1 MKHQNKE
8 VSMQKLKILVSGGGT
23 GGHIFPAIA
32 IANAIKEKHHD
43 AEFLFV
49 GAEGK
54 MEMEK
59 VPAEGFD
66 IEGLWISGFSR
77 SLSVSNLV
85 FPFKLISSM
94 WKAAKI
100 VKRFQPDVAIGT
112 GGFASGPT
120 LRVAS
125 QKGVPCLIQEQNS
138 FPGVTNRILSGK
150 AKKIC
155 VAYDGM
161 EKYFGAEKTI
171 LTGNP
176 VRKEV
181 VKIEGKRDEAI
192 QFFGLDAN
200 KRTLLIVGGSL
211 GAQSVNNAILAN
223 IAALLE
229 LGIQIVWQTGK
240 TNYKEI
246 SAATQSFVGKGVHV
260 KEFIFKMD
268 LGYAAAD
275 IVVSRAG
282 AIAVSE
288 LSIVAKPTI
297 LVPFPYAAED
307 HQTKN
312 AMSLVEKGAAVLVKD
327 ADVQTGL
334 LQQITKMV
342 NDPVIGDSLTKNI
355 KELGKPNAANQI
367 ADEVLSLIK

>member
-1 MKHQNKE
+1 MGGNMSQ
-8 VSMQKLKILVSGGGT
+8 LKVLVSGGGT

-32 IANAIKEKHHD
+32 IANAIKEEHPN

-49 GAEGK
+49 GAKGK

-59 VPAEGFD
+59 VPAAGFK

-77 SLSVSNLV
+77 SLNVNNLM

-94 WKAAKI
+94 WKASKI
-100 VKRFQPDVAIGT
+100 VKEFKPDVAIGT

-161 EKYFGAEKTI
+161 EKYFVKDKI
-171 LTGNP
+171 VLSGNP

-181 VKIEGKRDEAI
+181 VQIEGKRDEAI
-192 QFFGLDAN
+192 QFFGLDHN
-200 KRTLLIVGGSL
+200 KKTLLIVGGSL
-211 GAQSVNNAILAN
+211 GAQSVNMAILES
-223 IAALLE
+223 LPSLVE

-246 SAATQSFVGKGVHV
+246 NEASKPFQDKGVHV

-275 IVVSRAG
+275 MVISRAG

-288 LSIVAKPTI
+288 LSLVGKPTI

-312 AMSLVEKGAAVLVKD
+312 AMSLVEKHAAILVKD
-327 ADVQTGL
+327 ADVKTGL
-334 LQQITKMV
+334 LKEVTELTQNPDK
-342 NDPVIGDSLTKNI
+342 GASLMKNI
-355 KELGKPNAANQI
+355 KELGKPNAAQQI
-367 ADEVLSLIK
+367 AKEVLGIIK

>member
-1 MKHQNKE
+1 
-8 VSMQKLKILVSGGGT
+8 MQKLKILVSGGGT

>member
-1 MKHQNKE
+1 MEGN
-8 VSMQKLKILVSGGGT
+8 MQKLKVLVSGGGT

-32 IANAIKEKHHD
+32 IANAIKEQHPD

-59 VPAEGFD
+59 VPAAGYD
-66 IEGLWISGFSR
+66 IKGLWISGFSR
-77 SLSVSNLV
+77 SLSLSNLV
-85 FPFKLISSM
+85 FPFKLVSSL
-94 WKAAKI
+94 WNARKI
-100 VKRFQPDVAIGT
+100 VKSFQPTVAIGT

-125 QKGVPCLIQEQNS
+125 QNGIPCLIQEQNS

-150 AKKIC
+150 AKKVC

-161 EKYFGAEKTI
+161 EKYFGNEKTI

-181 VKIEGKRDEAI
+181 VEIKGKRKEAI
-192 QFFGLDAN
+192 KFFNLDPQ
-200 KRTLLIVGGSL
+200 KQTLLIVGGSL
-211 GAQSVNNAILAN
+211 GAQSVNMAILQN
-223 IAALLE
+223 LDQLLQ
-229 LGIQIVWQTGK
+229 LGIQIIWQTGK
-240 TNYKEI
+240 TNFKEI
-246 SAATQSFVGKGVHV
+246 SEATKGYESKGVHV
-260 KEFIFKMD
+260 KEFIYKMD
-268 LGYAAAD
+268 LGYAAASMV
-275 IVVSRAG
+275 ISRAG

-312 AMSLVEKGAAVLVKD
+312 AMSLVEKGAAILVKD
-327 ADVQTGL
+327 ANVNSGL
-334 LQQITKMV
+334 LEEIT
-342 NDPVIGDSLTKNI
+342 NLTKNPEVGT
-355 KELGKPNAANQI
+355 ELMLNIQKMGKPDAANQI
-367 ADEVLSLIK
+367 ANEVLSLIK

>member
-1 MKHQNKE
+1 
-8 VSMQKLKILVSGGGT
+8 MQKLKVLVSGGGT

-32 IANAIKEKHHD
+32 IANAIKEQHPN

-49 GAEGK
+49 GAQGK

-59 VPAEGFD
+59 VPAEGFN

-77 SLSVSNLV
+77 SLSLSNLV
-85 FPFKLISSM
+85 FPFKLISSL
-94 WKAAKI
+94 WNARKI
-100 VKRFQPDVAIGT
+100 VNRFQPDVAIGT

-161 EKYFGAEKTI
+161 EKYFGTDKTI

-176 VRKEV
+176 VRKDV
-181 VKIEGKRDEAI
+181 VQIQGKRKEAVG
-192 QFFGLDAN
+192 FFNLDPQ
-200 KRTLLIVGGSL
+200 KQTLLIVGGSL
-211 GAQSVNNAILAN
+211 GAQSVNMAILQN
-223 IAALLE
+223 LDSLLK
-229 LGIQIVWQTGK
+229 LGIQIIWQTGK

-246 SAATQSFVGKGVHV
+246 KAATTGYETKGVHV
-260 KEFIFKMD
+260 KEFIYKMD
-268 LGYAAAD
+268 LGYAAASMV
-275 IVVSRAG
+275 ISRAG

-312 AMSLVEKGAAVLVKD
+312 AMSLVEKGAAILVKD
-327 ADVQTGL
+327 ANVTTGL
-334 LQQITKMV
+334 LAEITK
-342 NDPVIGDSLTKNI
+342 LTTNPEMGLALIQNI
-355 KELGKPNAANQI
+355 QKLGKPDAANQI
-367 ADEVLSLIK
+367 AKEVLSLIK

>member
-1 MKHQNKE
+1 ME
-8 VSMQKLKILVSGGGT
+8 VTMRKLKVLVSGGGT

-32 IANAIKEKHHD
+32 IANAIKEQHPD

-49 GAEGK
+49 GAKGK

-59 VPAEGFD
+59 VPAEGFN

-77 SLSVSNLV
+77 SLSLSNLV
-85 FPFKLISSM
+85 FPFKLISSL
-94 WKAAKI
+94 WNARKI

-161 EKYFGAEKTI
+161 EKYFGTDKTI

-181 VKIEGKRDEAI
+181 VQIQGKRKEAVG
-192 QFFGLDAN
+192 FFKLDPQ
-200 KRTLLIVGGSL
+200 KQTLLIVGGSL
-211 GAQSVNNAILAN
+211 GAQSVNMAILKN
-223 IAALLE
+223 LDSLLE
-229 LGIQIVWQTGK
+229 LGIQIIWQTGK

-246 SAATQSFVGKGVHV
+246 TEATKGYEAKGVHV
-260 KEFIFKMD
+260 KEFIYKMD
-268 LGYAAAD
+268 LGYAAASMV
-275 IVVSRAG
+275 ISRAG

-288 LSIVAKPTI
+288 LSLVAKPTI

-312 AMSLVEKGAAVLVKD
+312 AMSLVEKGAAILVKD
-327 ADVQTGL
+327 ADVNTGL
-334 LQQITKMV
+334 LVEITK
-342 NDPVIGDSLTKNI
+342 LTTNPEVGMELIQNI
-355 KELGKPNAANQI
+355 QKLGKPDAANQI
-367 ADEVLSLIK
+367 AQEVLNLIK

>member
-1 MKHQNKE
+1 MGGNMSQLR
-8 VSMQKLKILVSGGGT
+8 VLVSGGGT

-32 IANAIKEKHHD
+32 IANAIKEIHPD

-49 GAEGK
+49 GAQGK

-59 VPAEGFD
+59 VPAAGFK

-77 SLSVSNLV
+77 SLNLSNLM

-94 WKAAKI
+94 LKAAKI
-100 VKRFQPDVAIGT
+100 VKKFKPDVAIGT

-161 EKYFGAEKTI
+161 EKYFGKEKTI
-171 LTGNP
+171 LSGNP

-181 VKIEGKRDEAI
+181 VQIEGKRDEAVA
-192 QFFGLDAN
+192 FFGLDSN
-200 KRTLLIVGGSL
+200 KKTLLIVGGSL
-211 GAQSVNNAILAN
+211 GAQSVNNAILEN
-223 IAALLE
+223 LPSLLN

-240 TNYKEI
+240 TSYKEI
-246 SAATQSFVGKGVHV
+246 NEATKSFQDKGVHV
-260 KEFIFKMD
+260 MEFIFKMD

-275 IVVSRAG
+275 FVVSRAG

-297 LVPFPYAAED
+297 LVPFPFAAED

-312 AMSLVEKGAAVLVKD
+312 AMSLVNKGAAILVKD
-327 ADVQTGL
+327 AEVKKGL
-334 LQQITKMV
+334 LEEVSKLMKEPRT
-342 NDPVIGDSLTKNI
+342 GASLIENI
-355 KELGKPNAANQI
+355 KTLGKPDAANQI
-367 ADEVLSLIK
+367 AKEVLSIIK

>member
-1 MKHQNKE
+1 M
-8 VSMQKLKILVSGGGT
+8 SKLKVLVSGGGT

-32 IANAIKEKHHD
+32 IANAIKDIHPD
-43 AEFLFV
+43 SEFLFV

-59 VPAEGFD
+59 VPAAGFN
-66 IEGLWISGFSR
+66 IEGLWISGFNR
-77 SLSVSNLV
+77 SLSLSNLM

-94 WKAAKI
+94 LKAGKI

-125 QKGVPCLIQEQNS
+125 QKGVPCVIQEQNS

-150 AKKIC
+150 AKRIC

-161 EKYFGAEKTI
+161 EKYFPKEKVMY
-171 LTGNP
+171 TGNP

-181 VKIEGKRDEAI
+181 VQIDGKRDEAVK
-192 QFFGLDAN
+192 FFGLDAN
-200 KRTLLIVGGSL
+200 KKTLLIVGGSL

-223 IAALLE
+223 LQSLVD

-240 TNYKEI
+240 TSYKEI
-246 SAATQSFVGKGVHV
+246 SKAAEPFKNKGVHV
-260 KEFIFKMD
+260 MEFIYKMD

-275 IVVSRAG
+275 MVISRAG

-288 LSIVAKPTI
+288 LELVAKPTI

-312 AMSLVEKGAAVLVKD
+312 AMSLVEKGAAILVKD
-327 ADVQTGL
+327 SEVIPGL
-334 LQQITKMV
+334 LEAVKVLV
-342 NDPVIGDSLTKNI
+342 NDSEKVNSLIQNI
-355 KELGKPNAANQI
+355 KKMGMADAANQI
-367 ADEVLSLIK
+367 AKEVLSLVK

>member
-1 MKHQNKE
+1 MK
-8 VSMQKLKILVSGGGT
+8 KLKVLVSGGGT

-32 IANAIKEKHHD
+32 IANAIKDIHPD

-59 VPAEGFD
+59 VPAAGFN
-66 IEGLWISGFSR
+66 IEGLWISGFNR
-77 SLSVSNLV
+77 SLSVSNLM

-94 WKAAKI
+94 LKAGKI
-100 VKRFQPDVAIGT
+100 VKKFKPDVAIGT

-125 QKGVPCLIQEQNS
+125 QKGVPCVIQEQNS

-150 AKKIC
+150 AKRIC
-155 VAYDGM
+155 VAYEGM
-161 EKYFGAEKTI
+161 DKFFPADKVLY
-171 LTGNP
+171 TGNP

-181 VKIEGKRDEAI
+181 VEIAGKRAEAEK
-192 QFFGLDAN
+192 FFGLDAH
-200 KRTLLIVGGSL
+200 KKTLLIVGGSL

-223 IAALLE
+223 LQALVD
-229 LGIQIVWQTGK
+229 LGIQMVWQTGK
-240 TNYKEI
+240 TSYKEI
-246 SAATQSFVGKGVHV
+246 NEAAKPFQNKGVHV

-275 IVVSRAG
+275 MVISRAG

-288 LSIVAKPTI
+288 LELVGKPTI

-312 AMSLVEKGAAVLVKD
+312 AMSLVDKGAAILVKD
-327 ADVQTGL
+327 ADVNPGL
-334 LQQITKMV
+334 LKAVEKLV
-342 NDPVIGDSLTKNI
+342 NDSATVNSLTENI
-355 KELGKPNAANQI
+355 KKMGMPDAANQI
-367 ADEVLSLIK
+367 AKEVLSLVK

>member
-1 MKHQNKE
+1 MGGNLK
-8 VSMQKLKILVSGGGT
+8 KLKVLVSGGGT

-32 IANAIKEKHHD
+32 IANAIKEQRPD
-43 AEFLFV
+43 TEFLFV
-49 GAEGK
+49 GAKGK

-59 VPAEGFD
+59 VPAAGFD

-77 SLSVSNLV
+77 SLSLSNLM

-94 WKAAKI
+94 LKAGKI
-100 VKRFQPDVAIGT
+100 VREFQPDVAIGT

-125 QKGVPCLIQEQNS
+125 QKGIPCLIQEQNS
-138 FPGVTNRILSGK
+138 FPGVTNRILSKK
-150 AKKIC
+150 AKSIC

-161 EKYFGAEKTI
+161 EKYFGEEKTI

-181 VKIEGKRDEAI
+181 VQIAGKRQEALA
-192 QFFGLDAN
+192 FFNLDAT
-200 KRTLLIVGGSL
+200 KKTLLIVGGSL
-211 GAQSVNNAILAN
+211 GAQSVNNAILGSLE
-223 IAALLE
+223 ALLD

-240 TNYKEI
+240 TSFKEI
-246 SAATQSFVGKGVHV
+246 KEATQSFQDKGVHV
-260 KEFIFKMD
+260 KEFIYKMD

-275 IVVSRAG
+275 IVISRSG

-288 LSIVAKPTI
+288 LELVAKPTI
-297 LVPFPYAAED
+297 LVPYPFAAED

-312 AMSLVEKGAAVLVKD
+312 AMSLVDKGAAILVRD
-327 ADVQTGL
+327 ENVNTGL
-334 LQQITKMV
+334 LKAMV
-342 NDPVIGDSLTKNI
+342 QLTNQPELVHSLTKNI
-355 KELGKPNAANQI
+355 SKMGMPDAANQI
-367 ADEVLSLIK
+367 ANHVLSLVK

>member
-1 MKHQNKE
+1 MSQ
-8 VSMQKLKILVSGGGT
+8 LKVLVSGGGT

-32 IANAIKEKHHD
+32 IANAIKEEHPN

-49 GAEGK
+49 GAKGK

-59 VPAEGFD
+59 VPAAGFK

-77 SLSVSNLV
+77 SLNVNNLM

-94 WKAAKI
+94 WKASKI
-100 VKRFQPDVAIGT
+100 VKEFKPDVAIGT

-161 EKYFGAEKTI
+161 EKYFAKDKI
-171 LTGNP
+171 VLSGNP

-181 VKIEGKRDEAI
+181 VQINGKRDEAI
-192 QFFGLDAN
+192 EFFGLDPN
-200 KRTLLIVGGSL
+200 KKTLLIVGGSL
-211 GAQSVNNAILAN
+211 GAQSVNMAILEN
-223 IAALLE
+223 LQQLID

-240 TNYKEI
+240 TSYKEI
-246 SAATQSFVGKGVHV
+246 NEASKPFQDKGVHV

-275 IVVSRAG
+275 MVISRAG

-288 LSIVAKPTI
+288 LSLVGKPTI

-312 AMSLVEKGAAVLVKD
+312 AMSLVDKGAAILVKD
-327 ADVQTGL
+327 ADVKTGL
-334 LQQITKMV
+334 LKEVTALTQNPDK
-342 NDPVIGDSLTKNI
+342 GASLMKNI
-355 KELGKPNAANQI
+355 KELGKPNAAQQI
-367 ADEVLSLIK
+367 ANEVLAIIK

>member
-1 MKHQNKE
+1 MSPFK
-8 VSMQKLKILVSGGGT
+8 VLVSGGGT

-32 IANAIKEKHHD
+32 IANAIKELRPE

-54 MEMEK
+54 MEMDK
-59 VPAEGFD
+59 VPAAGFN
-66 IEGLWISGFSR
+66 IKGLWISGFNR
-77 SLSVSNLV
+77 SLSLSNLM

-94 WKAAKI
+94 IRASKI
-100 VKRFQPDVAIGT
+100 VKEFKPDVAIGT

-150 AKKIC
+150 AKSIC

-161 EKYFGAEKTI
+161 EKYFGSEKTM

-181 VKIEGKRDEAI
+181 VQIDGKRNEAI
-192 QFFGLDAN
+192 EFFGLN
-200 KRTLLIVGGSL
+200 PGKKTLLIVGGSL
-211 GAQSVNNAILAN
+211 GAQSVNNAMLSNLA
-223 IAALLE
+223 AFLD
-229 LGIQIVWQTGK
+229 LGIQMVWQTGK
-240 TNYKEI
+240 TSYKEI
-246 SAATQSFVGKGVHV
+246 SEATKEYCDKGVYVH
-260 KEFIFKMD
+260 EFIYKMD

-275 IVVSRAG
+275 IVISRAG

-288 LSIVAKPTI
+288 LSLVGKPTI

-312 AMSLVEKGAAVLVKD
+312 AMSLVDKNAAILVRD
-327 ADVQTGL
+327 ADVNTGL
-334 LQQITKMV
+334 IEAITQLVQSPNQGEELM
-342 NDPVIGDSLTKNI
+342 KNI

-367 ADEVLSLIK
+367 AEEVLRICK

>member
-1 MKHQNKE
+1 MKQLR
-8 VSMQKLKILVSGGGT
+8 VLVSGGGT

-32 IANAIKEKHHD
+32 IANAIKDIHPD

-59 VPAEGFD
+59 VPAEGFK

-77 SLSVSNLV
+77 SLSLSNLV

-94 WKAAKI
+94 WKAAAI
-100 VKRFQPDVAIGT
+100 VKKFKPDVAIGT

-125 QKGVPCLIQEQNS
+125 KKGVPCLIQEQNS

-161 EKYFGAEKTI
+161 DKYFGKEKTI

-181 VKIEGKRDEAI
+181 VKIAGKRDEAI

-200 KRTLLIVGGSL
+200 KKTLLIVGGSL
-211 GAQSVNNAILAN
+211 GAQSVNNAILEN
-223 IAALLE
+223 LSSLLE

-246 SAATQSFVGKGVHV
+246 SAATKSFEGKGVHV

-275 IVVSRAG
+275 MVISRAG

-288 LSIVAKPTI
+288 LSIVAKPTV

-312 AMSLVEKGAAVLVKD
+312 AMSLVEKGAAILVKD
-327 ADVQTGL
+327 ADVKIGL
-334 LQQITKMV
+334 LKEIKNLVTNPNV
-342 NDPVIGDSLTKNI
+342 GESLTKNI
-355 KELGKPNAANQI
+355 KQLGKPNAADQI
-367 ADEVLSLIK
+367 ASEVLSLV

>member
-1 MKHQNKE
+1 MGGNLR
-8 VSMQKLKILVSGGGT
+8 KLRVLVSGGGT

-32 IANAIKEKHHD
+32 IANAIKEQRPD

-49 GAEGK
+49 GAIGK

-59 VPAEGFD
+59 VPAEGFA

-77 SLSVSNLV
+77 SLSPRNLI
-85 FPFKLISSM
+85 FPFKLISSLL
-94 WKAAKI
+94 KASKI
-100 VKRFQPDVAIGT
+100 VKKFKPDVAIGT

-125 QKGVPCLIQEQNS
+125 QNGIPCLIQEQNS
-138 FPGVTNRILSGK
+138 FPGVTNRILSKK
-150 AKKIC
+150 AKSIC

-176 VRKEV
+176 VRKDV
-181 VKIEGKRDEAI
+181 VQIIGKRQEAI
-192 QFFGLDAN
+192 DFFGLEAT
-200 KRTLLIVGGSL
+200 KKTLLIVGGSL
-211 GAQSVNNAILAN
+211 GAQSVNHAILAN
-223 IAALLE
+223 LEALLK

-240 TNYKEI
+240 TNFKEI
-246 SAATQSFVGKGVHV
+246 YETTKPFQNKGICV
-260 KEFIFKMD
+260 KEFIYKMD

-275 IVVSRAG
+275 MVISRAG

-288 LSIVAKPTI
+288 LELVGKPTI

-312 AMSLVEKGAAVLVKD
+312 AMSLVDKDAAILVKD
-327 ADVQTGL
+327 SEVNTGL
-334 LQQITKMV
+334 LKA
-342 NDPVIGDSLTKNI
+342 I
-355 KELGKPNAANQI
+355 KELTSQPERVASLTNNISKMGMPDAANQI
-367 ADEVLSLIK
+367 ANQVLSLVK

>member
-1 MKHQNKE
+1 MSQLR
-8 VSMQKLKILVSGGGT
+8 VLVSGGGT

-32 IANAIKEKHHD
+32 IANAIKEQYPN

-49 GAEGK
+49 GAQGK

-59 VPAEGFD
+59 VPAAGFK
-66 IEGLWISGFSR
+66 IEGLWINGFSR
-77 SLSVSNLV
+77 SLNVNNLM

-94 WKAAKI
+94 WKASKI
-100 VKRFQPDVAIGT
+100 VKEFKPDVAIGT

-138 FPGVTNRILSGK
+138 FPGVTNRILAGK

-161 EKYFGAEKTI
+161 EKYFDKEKI
-171 LTGNP
+171 VLSGNP

-181 VKIEGKRDEAI
+181 VQIEGKRKDAI
-192 QFFGLDAN
+192 DFFSLDAN
-200 KRTLLIVGGSL
+200 KKTLLIVGGSL
-211 GAQSVNNAILAN
+211 GAQSVNNAILENLSA
-223 IAALLE
+223 IVD

-240 TNYKEI
+240 TSYKEI
-246 SAATQSFVGKGVHV
+246 NKATKVFQSQGVHV
-260 KEFIFKMD
+260 MEFIFKMD

-275 IVVSRAG
+275 FVVSRAG

-297 LVPFPYAAED
+297 LVPFPFAAED

-312 AMSLVEKGAAVLVKD
+312 AMSLVNKGAAILVKD
-327 ADVQTGL
+327 ADVKTGL
-334 LQQITKMV
+334 LKEISKLVKEPGT
-342 NDPVIGDSLTKNI
+342 GASLIQNI
-355 KELGKPNAANQI
+355 KTLGKPDAAQQI
-367 ADEVLSLIK
+367 AKEVLSIIK

>member
-1 MKHQNKE
+1 MGGNLK
-8 VSMQKLKILVSGGGT
+8 KLKVLVSGGGT

-32 IANAIKEKHHD
+32 IANAIKEIRPD
-43 AEFLFV
+43 TEFLFV

-59 VPAEGFD
+59 VPAAGFD
-66 IEGLWISGFSR
+66 IEGLWISGFNR
-77 SLSVSNLV
+77 SWNVSNLM
-85 FPFKLISSM
+85 FPFKLISSILR
-94 WKAAKI
+94 AGKI

-150 AKKIC
+150 AKRIC
-155 VAYDGM
+155 VAYEGM
-161 EKYFGAEKTI
+161 DKFFPAEKVV

-181 VKIEGKRDEAI
+181 VQIEGKRDEAI
-192 QFFGLDAN
+192 QFFDLDAS
-200 KRTLLIVGGSL
+200 KKTLLIVGGSL
-211 GAQSVNNAILAN
+211 GAQSVNYAILAN
-223 IAALLE
+223 LQRLVD
-229 LGIQIVWQTGK
+229 LGIQILWQTGK
-240 TNYKEI
+240 TSYKDI
-246 SAATQSFVGKGVHV
+246 NTAAQPFENKGVHV
-260 KEFIFKMD
+260 LEFIFKMD

-275 IVVSRAG
+275 MVISRAG

-288 LSIVAKPTI
+288 LELVGKPTV

-312 AMSLVEKGAAVLVKD
+312 AMSLVAKGAALLVKD
-327 ADVQTGL
+327 ADVNPGL
-334 LQQITKMV
+334 LKAVEQLVTKEAV
-342 NDPVIGDSLTKNI
+342 GKSLTENI
-355 KELGKPNAANQI
+355 KKMGMPNAANQI
-367 ADEVLSLIK
+367 AKEVLRLIK

>member
-1 MKHQNKE
+1 MSQLR
-8 VSMQKLKILVSGGGT
+8 VLISGGGT

-32 IANAIKEKHHD
+32 IANAIKEQRPD
-43 AEFLFV
+43 TEFLFV

-59 VPAEGFD
+59 VPAAGFP

-94 WKAAKI
+94 LKAGKI
-100 VKRFQPDVAIGT
+100 VKKFKPDVAIGT

-138 FPGVTNRILSGK
+138 FPGVTNRILAGK
-150 AKKIC
+150 AKKVC
-155 VAYDGM
+155 VAYEGM
-161 EKYFGAEKTI
+161 EHYFGKEKTI
-171 LTGNP
+171 ITGNP
-176 VRKEV
+176 VRKDV
-181 VKIEGKRDEAI
+181 VQIEGKRKEAVA
-192 QFFGLDAN
+192 FFGLDEN
-200 KRTLLIVGGSL
+200 KQTLLIVGGSL
-211 GAQSVNNAILAN
+211 GAQSVNNAILEN
-223 IAALLE
+223 LDQLVD

-240 TNYKEI
+240 TSYTEI
-246 SAATQSFVGKGVHV
+246 EKATQSYADKGVKV
-260 KEFIFKMD
+260 LEFIYKMD

-275 IVVSRAG
+275 MVISRAG

-288 LSIVAKPTI
+288 LSLVAKPTI

-312 AMSLVEKGAAVLVKD
+312 AMALVDQDAAILVRD
-327 ADVQTGL
+327 ADVKTGL
-334 LQQITKMV
+334 LNAVTKLV
-342 NDPVIGDSLTKNI
+342 SNEALGKSLTENI
-355 KELGKPNAANQI
+355 KKLGKPNAANQI
-367 ADEVLSLIK
+367 ANEVLSIIK

>member
-1 MKHQNKE
+1 MSEFK
-8 VSMQKLKILVSGGGT
+8 VLVSGGGT

-32 IANAIKEKHHD
+32 IANAIKELRPE

-59 VPAEGFD
+59 VPAAGFN
-66 IEGLWISGFSR
+66 IKGLWISGFNR
-77 SLSVSNLV
+77 SLSLSNLM

-94 WKAAKI
+94 LRASKI
-100 VKRFQPDVAIGT
+100 VKEFKPDVAIGT

-150 AKKIC
+150 AKSIC

-161 EKYFGAEKTI
+161 EKYFGNEKTL

-181 VKIEGKRDEAI
+181 VQIEGKRKQAI
-192 QFFGLDAN
+192 EFFGLN
-200 KRTLLIVGGSL
+200 PEKKTLLIVGGSL
-211 GAQSVNNAILAN
+211 GAQSVNNAVLNNLSAF
-223 IAALLE
+223 LE

-240 TNYKEI
+240 TSYKEI
-246 SAATQSFVGKGVHV
+246 SEATQEYSKKGVYVH
-260 KEFIFKMD
+260 EFIYKMD

-275 IVVSRAG
+275 MVISRAG

-288 LSIVAKPTI
+288 LCLVSKPTI
-297 LVPFPYAAED
+297 LVPFPFAAED

-312 AMSLVEKGAAVLVKD
+312 AMSLVEKNAAILVRD
-327 ADVQTGL
+327 ADVNSGL
-334 LQQITKMV
+334 IEAITVLIQNPEKG
-342 NDPVIGDSLTKNI
+342 NELTNNI

-367 ADEVLSLIK
+367 AEEVLRICK

>member
-1 MKHQNKE
+1 MSQ
-8 VSMQKLKILVSGGGT
+8 LKVLISGGGT

-32 IANAIKEKHHD
+32 IANAIKEQRPD
-43 AEFLFV
+43 TEFLFV

-59 VPAEGFD
+59 VPAAGFS

-94 WKAAKI
+94 RKAGKI
-100 VKRFQPDVAIGT
+100 VKKFKPDVAIGT

-150 AKKIC
+150 AKKVC
-155 VAYDGM
+155 VAYEGM
-161 EKYFGAEKTI
+161 EHYFGKEKTI
-171 LTGNP
+171 ITGNP
-176 VRKEV
+176 VRKDV
-181 VKIEGKRDEAI
+181 VQIDGKRKEAVAFFELDE
-192 QFFGLDAN
+192 N
-200 KRTLLIVGGSL
+200 KQTLLIVGGSL
-211 GAQSVNNAILAN
+211 GAQSVNNAILEN
-223 IAALLE
+223 LE
-229 LGIQIVWQTGK
+229 QLVDLGIQIVWQTGK
-240 TNYKEI
+240 TSYTEI
-246 SAATQSFVGKGVHV
+246 EKATQSYADKGVKV
-260 KEFIFKMD
+260 MEFIYKMD

-275 IVVSRAG
+275 MVISRAG

-288 LSIVAKPTI
+288 LSLVAKPTI

-312 AMSLVEKGAAVLVKD
+312 AMALVDQDAAILVRD
-327 ADVQTGL
+327 AEVKKGL
-334 LQQITKMV
+334 LTAVTKLV
-342 NDPVIGDSLTKNI
+342 SNASLGKSLTENI
-355 KELGKPNAANQI
+355 KKLGKPNAANQI
-367 ADEVLSLIK
+367 ANEVLSIIK

>member
-1 MKHQNKE
+1 
-8 VSMQKLKILVSGGGT
+8 LVSGGGT

-32 IANAIKEKHHD
+32 IANAIKEVRPD
-43 AEFLFV
+43 AQFLFV

-59 VPAEGFD
+59 VPAAGFA

-77 SLSVSNLV
+77 SLSLSNLM

-94 WKAAKI
+94 LKASKI
-100 VKRFQPDVAIGT
+100 VKNFKPDVAIGT

-150 AKKIC
+150 AKSIC

-161 EKYFGAEKTI
+161 EKYFGSEKTI

-181 VKIEGKRDEAI
+181 VEIDGKQEEAI
-192 QFFGLDAN
+192 QFFGLDSG
-200 KRTLLIVGGSL
+200 KKTLLIVGGSL
-211 GAQSVNNAILAN
+211 GAQSVNNAVLKN
-223 IAALLE
+223 IDAFLE

-240 TNYKEI
+240 TSYKQIAE
-246 SAATQSFVGKGVHV
+246 ATNGYAEKGVFVH
-260 KEFIFKMD
+260 EFIYKMD

-275 IVVSRAG
+275 MVISRAG

-288 LSIVAKPTI
+288 LSLVAKPTI
-297 LVPFPYAAED
+297 LVPFPHAAED

-312 AMSLVEKGAAVLVKD
+312 AMSLVEKNAAILVRDAEVNAGLIEAITELVKSPEK
-327 ADVQTGL
+327 G
-334 LQQITKMV
+334 IE
-342 NDPVIGDSLTKNI
+342 LTNNI
-355 KELGKPNAANQI
+355 KELGKPNAAKQI
-367 ADEVLSLIK
+367 AEEVLRISK

>member
-1 MKHQNKE
+1 M
-8 VSMQKLKILVSGGGT
+8 SKLRVLVSGGGT

-32 IANAIKEKHHD
+32 IANAIKETRPN

-59 VPAEGFD
+59 VPAAGFD
-66 IEGLWISGFSR
+66 IEGLWISGFNR
-77 SLSVSNLV
+77 SLSLSNLM

-94 WKAAKI
+94 LKAGKI

-125 QKGVPCLIQEQNS
+125 QKGIPCVIQEQNS

-150 AKKIC
+150 AQKIC

-161 EKYFGAEKTI
+161 DKYFGKEKTI

-176 VRKEV
+176 VRKDV
-181 VKIEGKRDEAI
+181 VKIDGKRQEAI
-192 QFFGLDAN
+192 DFFQLDSA
-200 KRTLLIVGGSL
+200 KKTLLIVGGSL
-211 GAQSVNNAILAN
+211 GAQSVNKAVLAN
-223 IAALLE
+223 LQAFID

-240 TNYKEI
+240 TSFKEI
-246 SAATQSFVGKGVHV
+246 NEAVKPFQDKGVHV
-260 KEFIFKMD
+260 HEFIYKMD

-275 IVVSRAG
+275 MVISRAG

-288 LSIVAKPTI
+288 LSLVGKPTI

-312 AMSLVEKGAAVLVKD
+312 AMSLVDKGAAILVKD
-327 ADVQTGL
+327 AEVTNGL
-334 LQQITKMV
+334 LQAVENLIQQPEV
-342 NDPVIGDSLTKNI
+342 VSSLTENI
-355 KELGKPNAANQI
+355 AKMGKPDAATQI
-367 ADEVLSLIK
+367 AKEVLSLVK

>member
-1 MKHQNKE
+1 MGGNLK
-8 VSMQKLKILVSGGGT
+8 KLKVLVSGGGT

-32 IANAIKEKHHD
+32 IANAIKEQRPD

-59 VPAEGFD
+59 VPAAGFD
-66 IEGLWISGFSR
+66 IEGLWISGFNR
-77 SLSVSNLV
+77 SLSLSNLM

-94 WKAAKI
+94 LKAKKI
-100 VKRFQPDVAIGT
+100 VKSFQPDVAIGT

-125 QKGVPCLIQEQNS
+125 QNGVPSLIQEQNS
-138 FPGVTNRILSGK
+138 FPGVTNRILSKK
-150 AKKIC
+150 AKSIC

-161 EKYFGAEKTI
+161 EKYFGSEKTI

-181 VKIEGKRDEAI
+181 VQIEGKREEAV
-192 QFFGLDAN
+192 QFFELDVT
-200 KRTLLIVGGSL
+200 KKTLLIVGGSL

-223 IAALLE
+223 LEALLE

-240 TNYKEI
+240 TSYKEI
-246 SAATQSFVGKGVHV
+246 NEATQAFQNKGVHV
-260 KEFIFKMD
+260 KEFIYKMD

-275 IVVSRAG
+275 MVISRAG

-288 LSIVAKPTI
+288 LELVGKPTI

-312 AMSLVEKGAAVLVKD
+312 AMSLVDKGAAILVKD
-327 ADVQTGL
+327 ADVNPGL
-334 LQQITKMV
+334 LTAIKDLTSQ
-342 NDPVIGDSLTKNI
+342 PELADSLTKNI
-355 KELGKPNAANQI
+355 SKMGMPDAANQI
-367 ADEVLSLIK
+367 ANQVLNLVK